1 MDQERIGKFIA
12 ECRKERKLTQLQL
25 AEKLGVT
32 DRSVS
37 KWENGRCMPDLSLMK
52 PLCNELGITI
62 NGEKVMLVK
71 PQTFM
76 NLSGEAVRGLVDF
89 YKEDI
94 ENVLIIFDDIDL
106 EVGKIRIKE
115 RGSAGTHNGMKS
127 VISELHT
134 QEFARIRI
142 GIGVPKK
149 QIDLANYVL
158 EKVQKK
164 DFEVL
169 ESASINACK
178 AIEDIIKII
187 NE

>member
-1 MDQERIGKFIA
+1 MYLIVG
-12 ECRKERKLTQLQL
+12 
-25 AEKLGVT
+25 LGNPEPEYSYT
-32 DRSVS
+32 RH
-37 KWENGRCMPDLSLMK
+37 NMGFCTI
-52 PLCNELGITI
+52 NELAKKNNIQFDKSKFQGLYGMGTI
-62 NGEKVMLVK
+62 NNEKVILLK
-71 PQTFM
+71 PQTYM
-76 NLSGEAVRGLVDF
+76 TLSGKSIREVVDF
-89 YKEDI
+89 YKIEIDKVIVIYDDLDI
-94 ENVLIIFDDIDL
+94 EEGII
-106 EVGKIRIKE
+106 KIRKK
-115 RGSAGTHNGMKS
+115 GGAGTHNGMKS

-178 AIEDIIKII
+178 AIEDIIKIGI
-187 NE
+187 DNSMNKYN

>member
-1 MDQERIGKFIA
+1 
-12 ECRKERKLTQLQL
+12 
-25 AEKLGVT
+25 
-32 DRSVS
+32 
-37 KWENGRCMPDLSLMK
+37 
-52 PLCNELGITI
+52 
-62 NGEKVMLVK
+62 
-71 PQTFM
+71 
-76 NLSGEAVRGLVDF
+76 
-89 YKEDI
+89 
-94 ENVLIIFDDIDL
+94 
-106 EVGKIRIKE
+106 
-115 RGSAGTHNGMKS
+115 MKS

-178 AIEDIIKII
+178 AIEDIIKIGI
-187 NE
+187 DNSMNKYN